1 MHEKLYS
8 AGVIAD
14 KSHAEFISKVILDGA
29 FLEPL
34 PTDFMDK
41 LDEPFYGE
49 SLKMLDSIFKSVGE
63 KPLVKPEEV
72 PIPVPLKPGEV
83 KDLIGD
89 LDKKIKEISESE
101 KKILEELNVLKENME
116 ALSVF
121 YSSEFKLSDLEFLKY
136 TKVTFGRVHSEFYLR
151 LEKSLKDTTSL
162 LIDVTEKEGR
172 KYFVLIYEISQ
183 KEKIQSI
190 LKEVSAKIYDMPDA
204 DLTPKEAYDEFYD
217 RCRVLEL
224 KVKELDLKK
233 KEIFYNRY
241 HEIMRLYNIIFVLKS
256 IYDFLKNASATSEFI
271 VIRGWV
277 TQKGLEKLK
286 ELERSGI
293 AYIFENIKVK
303 EKKPTLLRN
312 PRFFKPFEMLVKMY
326 GIPRSDEIDP
336 TPIIGTLF
344 VFFYGLMFGDIGH
357 GLIISFLSYL
367 LYRKTRGD
375 LWYIMSI
382 AGISSA
388 FFGLLYGSVFGFEV
402 IKPLFA
408 RPMDNIFLFLTIS
421 VVIGA
426 FMVIGGMIMNVIN
439 RLIRNEKKQ
448 LLFDPNGLAGM
459 GFYIIL
465 VTNIFWQIYYKSPLI
480 PWKVATGIL
489 AGFVV
494 LIYLYFVLFEEGTL
508 GEKMVLGFFETY
520 DRLLS
525 YLSNTLSFV
534 RLGAFAMNHAGL
546 FLAFYILAKM
556 SSNPAGSFL
565 SLLIGNLLL
574 IFLEGLVV
582 FIQAI
587 RLEFYEFFSKFY
599 SGDGKEF
606 KAITYDQEV
615 K

>member
-1 MHEKLYS
+1 MHEKLFS
-8 AGVIAD
+8 VGVIAD
-14 KSHAEFISKVILDGA
+14 KNYAEFISKVILDGA

-41 LDEPFYGE
+41 LDEPFYAE
-49 SLKMLDSIFKSVGE
+49 SLKMLDEIFKSVGE
-63 KPLVKPEEV
+63 KPSIKPEEV
-72 PIPVPLKPGEV
+72 PIPIPIEPGEV
-83 KDLIGD
+83 RNLIED
-89 LDKKIKEISESE
+89 ISKKIKENSENE
-101 KKILEELNVLKENME
+101 KKISEEVNILKESMQ

-121 YSSEFKLSDLEFLKY
+121 SSNNFYLSDLKSLKY
-136 TKVTFGRVHSEFYLR
+136 TKIVFGRIHPEFYLR
-151 LEKSLKDTTSL
+151 LEKSLKDTTSQ
-162 LIDVTEKEGR
+162 LIDVAEKEGR
-172 KYFVLIYEISQ
+172 KYFALVYESSQ
-183 KEKIQSI
+183 KDKILSI
-190 LKEVSAKIYDMPDA
+190 LKEVSAKIYDMPDVN
-204 DLTPKEAYDEFYD
+204 LTPKEAYDEFYD
-217 RCRVLEL
+217 RCKVLEL
-224 KVKELDLKK
+224 KIKELDLKK

-241 HEIMRLYNIIFVLKS
+241 HEIVRLYNIIFVLKS
-256 IYDFLKNASATSEFI
+256 IYDFLKSASVTGEFI
-271 VIRGWV
+271 IIRGWV
-277 TQKGLEKLK
+277 TKNGLEKLRD
-286 ELERSGI
+286 LEKSGI

-312 PRFFKPFEMLVKMY
+312 PKFFKPFEMLVKMY

-336 TPIIGTLF
+336 TPIIGSLF
-344 VFFYGLMFGDIGH
+344 IFFYGFMFGDIGH
-357 GLIISFLSYL
+357 GLTISLLSYL
-367 LYRKTRGD
+367 LYRKTKGD
-375 LWYIMSI
+375 LWYIISL

-388 FFGLLYGSVFGFEV
+388 FFGLMYGSIFGFEI

-426 FMVIGGMIMNVIN
+426 FMVVGGMIINVIN

-448 LLFDPNGLAGM
+448 LLFDPNGFAGM

-465 VTNIFWQIYYKSPLI
+465 VTNIFWQIYYKNPLI
-480 PWKVATGIL
+480 PWKVAIGIL
-489 AGFVV
+489 LGFVV
-494 LIYLYFVLFEEGTL
+494 LIYLYFILFEEGSL

-525 YLSNTLSFV
+525 YFSNTLSFV

-556 SSNPAGSFL
+556 SSNPVGSFL

-582 FIQAI
+582 FIQAV

-606 KAITYDQEV
+606 KAATYNREV
-615 K
+615 R